1 MRVSPRHFLTLLGG
15 AVASIGALSAVF
27 QIVLA
32 AFLSTGMTRFS
43 AEAGN
48 LGRELRACAHEE
60 RRGPAKHR
68 TISIQFNAAR
78 HHLHVVLVQ
87 AGARAMRALIGAMV
101 TRFNAINVLFVWH
114 IIPFQT

>member
-1 MRVSPRHFLTLLGG
+1 MCVGPGHFLTLLGA

-43 AEAGN
+43 AEAAN
-48 LGRELRACAHEE
+48 LGRELRAGAHEE

-68 TISIQFNAAR
+68 TISVQFNAAR

-87 AGARAMRALIGAMV
+87 AGARAIRALIGAMV
-101 TRFNAINVLFVWH
+101 TRFNAINIFFVCH
-114 IIPFQT
+114 INPFQT